1 MRIPPTAQRVLNNL
15 PPGVVRR
22 MEQMMDKVPGVR
34 GMVRAEKKKLAESLR
49 AQVLKHRPTELATNQ
64 LPAIGLNPALILK
77 TLKAV
82 SGREDPKWREG
93 RVSGAV
99 YHGDETHLGFQH
111 EVYAL
116 FSQANPLHTDV
127 WPSVV
132 RFEAELVS
140 MTAQLLGARTHS
152 RDDAE
157 AVCGTL
163 SSGGTESIMLAMKA
177 YRDHARAERGI
188 RHGNLVMPA
197 SAHPAFDKAGH
208 TMDVKV
214 IRVPV
219 GPDGRAIVAKMK
231 AAVNR
236 STLAMI
242 GSAPSFP
249 HGVIDPIEELST
261 FAQKRKIGFHTDAC
275 LGGFVLPFAAEAGY
289 AVPKFDFSLPGV
301 TSMSAD
307 THKFGYASKGTSVV
321 LYRGNALRRHQYFT
335 TPDWSGGLYVT
346 QGFAGSRPGGLVAS
360 AWATAMAMG
369 RGGYVAATKQ
379 VLDAAKKVRAA
390 IEAVPQLRVIGD
402 PLWVI
407 AFKSDVV
414 DVYRVLDEMTK
425 RGWSLNGLQKP
436 AAVHLCVTLR
446 HAQPGVVESFAA
458 DLRAAVA
465 AVMDAEPSEEGMAP
479 VYGLAASLPFKGLVG
494 DLLCSYVDALYDA

>member
-1 MRIPPTAQRVLNNL
+1 MQIPPTAQRLLANL
-15 PPGVVRR
+15 PPGLVRR
-22 MEQMMDKVPGVR
+22 LESVIDKVPGV
-34 GMVRAEKKKLAESLR
+34 GGLVRAEKQKLAQSLR
-49 AQVLKHRPTELATNQ
+49 AEVRKHRPTELAANQ
-64 LPAIGLNPALILK
+64 LPQHGLKPGVILEALKSL
-77 TLKAV
+77 A
-82 SGREDPKWREG
+82 GRENPKWAQG
-93 RVSGAV
+93 RLSGGV
-99 YHGDETHLGFQH
+99 YHGDEAHLHFQN

-116 FSQANPLHTDV
+116 FSQANPLHADV

-140 MTAQLLGARTHS
+140 MTAQLLGGQRGGG
-152 RDDAE
+152 DDPE
-157 AVCGTL
+157 GVCGTL
-163 SSGGTESIMLAMKA
+163 SSGGTESIMLAMKT
-177 YRDHARAERGI
+177 YRDHSRAVRGI
-188 RHGNLVMPA
+188 RHGNLVMPS

-208 TMDVKV
+208 TMDVRV

-219 GPDGRAIVAKMK
+219 GPDGRAVVSKMK

-249 HGVIDPIEELST
+249 HGVIDPIEELAA
-261 FAQKRKIGFHTDAC
+261 FAKKRKIGFHTDAC

-289 AVPKFDFSLPGV
+289 PVPRFDFSLPGV

-321 LYRGNALRRHQYFT
+321 LYRGHALRKHQYFT
-335 TPDWSGGLYVT
+335 SPDWSGGLYVT
-346 QGFAGSRPGGLVAS
+346 PGFSGSRPGALIAS
-360 AWATAMAMG
+360 AWATAMAIG
-369 RGGYVAATKQ
+369 TDGYLEATRK
-379 VLDAAKKVRAA
+379 VLDAARRVRAA
-390 IEAVPQLRVIGD
+390 VEAVPQLKVIGD

-407 AFKSDVV
+407 AFTSDEV
-414 DVYRVLDEMTK
+414 DVYRVLDEMTR

-436 AAVHLCVTLR
+436 PAVHLCVTLR
-446 HAQPGVVESFAA
+446 HAQPGVVDRFAE
-458 DLRAAVA
+458 DLRSSVEAVRN
-465 AVMDAEPSEEGMAP
+465 VPPSKDGMAP